1 LQYTTTFIPD
11 ESGDWAFSIATAGS
25 MNLFFDGKLI
35 IENNESYEGGESFFC
50 MGSTEKRVVV
60 KNLVKGQSYP
70 IEARGIFRYGLG
82 FIQMAYGLRIGAE
95 RIVDPQ
101 VAIDAS
107 ADLASKSDLCIVI
120 VGVTGEFETEGFDR
134 KNME

>member
-1 LQYTTTFIPD
+1 
-11 ESGDWAFSIATAGS
+11 
-25 MNLFFDGKLI
+25 
-35 IENNESYEGGESFFC
+35 
-50 MGSTEKRVVV
+50 
-60 KNLVKGQSYP
+60 
-70 IEARGIFRYGLG
+70 
-82 FIQMAYGLRIGAE
+82 MAYGLRIGAE